1 MKIGDKLKKIK
12 IKTDYKKGGIDC
24 CLDPFRKKLIP
35 VTKEEIVR
43 QKIAVFLKDKLDVPE
58 DYIFTEESLHHWGI
72 DSKDRADIIIGYQ
85 SDNMI
90 YPLCIVECK
99 SPEVNLSF
107 QTYSQCLK
115 YVKQL
120 NGKYIFITNGNEI
133 IAWYF
138 DGKKSY
144 ELSQLPTYQEM
155 LDNDIII
162 HESEQEIY
170 YRHSIDEIY
179 YMTEYEY
186 FKTGFIGEDT
196 PDYLWEHIVNLGE
209 CFFDIEHKIKRRKA
223 NNIKIIEDLGC
234 KNLNYEDASG
244 SDFGTGKYRS
254 LLIEDSNHN
263 NQIINFSIMNVAKTI
278 DDPKYGNLNGK
289 SVLVVSLQ
297 EFKTDYTVVQINL
310 NKCLEIE
317 SGKLILWHN
326 GAVMQKGGRKEE
338 LIRRVQENHP
348 SLVKN
353 GKIYLGTLPT
363 DKLMYLDSK
372 EVSDTLCNLIA
383 YSLIRNEYKQYLT
396 TKNKMNKKSKK

>member
-1 MKIGDKLKKIK
+1 MRIGDELNKIK
-12 IKTDYKKGGIDC
+12 IKTDYKRSGIDC

-43 QKIAVFLKDKLDVPE
+43 QRIAVFLRDKLDVPE

-85 SDNMI
+85 SNNTI

-120 NGKYIFITNGNEI
+120 KGNYCFITNGNEI

-138 DGKKSY
+138 DGENTH
-144 ELSQLPTYQEM
+144 ELRQLPTYQEM
-155 LDNDIII
+155 LDNDINFD
-162 HESEQEIY
+162 ETEQEIY

-186 FKTGFIGEDT
+186 FNTGFIGEDT
-196 PDYLWEHIVNLGE
+196 PDYLWEHIVNMGE
-209 CFFDIEHKIKRRKA
+209 CFYDIEHKMKRRKA
-223 NNIKIIEDLGC
+223 NNIRIIEDLGC
-234 KNLNYEDASG
+234 NDLNYDDASG
-244 SDFGTGKYRS
+244 GGFGSGKYRS
-254 LLIEDSNHN
+254 ILIEDKNGN
-263 NQIINFSIMNVAKTI
+263 NQIISFGIMPTGKTI
-278 DDPKYGNLNGK
+278 NDPKYGNSEGK

-297 EFKTDYTVVQINL
+297 DFKTDYTVVQINL
-310 NKCLEIE
+310 NKYLEIE
-317 SGKLILWHN
+317 SGKLRLWHN

-338 LIRRVQENHP
+338 LIRMVQEENS
-348 SLVKN
+348 SLVQN
-353 GKIYLGTLPT
+353 GKINLGTLPI

-383 YSLIRNEYKQYLT
+383 YSLIRNEYKQHLSIT
-396 TKNKMNKKSKK
+396 NKNQKNKG